1 VFFWVWDAMSVV
13 EKLVSQEIEGNIVS
27 DVVVRFAGD
36 SGDGMQLTGS
46 NFTEATAV
54 YGNDLA
60 TFPDFPA
67 EIRAPAGATFGV
79 SAFQIYFGSEDVT
92 TAGDEVDVLV
102 AMNPAA
108 LITNLGELVNGGLI
122 VVDNGSFT
130 DKNLVRAGYSSNP
143 LDDGSLDSYRLIT
156 IDIGKQVLEAVKP
169 FGLSHKFALRC
180 KNMWTLGLVMWLF
193 DRSRESTVDGLRAKF
208 FKKPEIAEAN
218 VAALNAGH
226 AYGETA
232 ELPSGIEVYKV
243 PKADVQPGL
252 YRNTTG
258 TEALAFGLLA
268 GGQLAELPL
277 MFASYPIT
285 PASSLLHTLSSQ
297 KQFDVV
303 TFQAEDE
310 IAAACAAIGGSFAGS
325 LGVTSSSGPGIS
337 LKGEAIS
344 LACAT
349 ELPLVIVN
357 TQRGGPSTGL
367 PTKTEQS
374 DLNQALFGR
383 HADTSLPVIAAATC
397 ADCFDVAIEAVRI
410 ATKFT
415 TPVILLSD
423 GYIAN
428 ASEPWRV
435 PDFDEYESFPV
446 QFETEAENFTP
457 AKRDPETLA
466 RVWAKP
472 GTVGLEHRIGGIEKS
487 FETGDISYDPDNHQ
501 KMTDVRKAKVDQIAN
516 YIPDQ
521 KVSLGAEVGALAVVG
536 WGSTYGAIHQAVKR
550 CRAEGLEVSHIHAR
564 YMWPYPT
571 NFEQLLK
578 GFEQILVP
586 EMNMGQFV
594 EVIRS
599 RFLIDAKRLNKV
611 SGQPFKIREIEE
623 AIKSLLESSI

>member
-1 VFFWVWDAMSVV
+1 MSVV
-13 EKLVSQEIEGNIVS
+13 EKVAKEETEANVVSN
-27 DVVVRFAGD
+27 VVVRFAGD
-36 SGDGMQLTGS
+36 SGDGMQLTGN
-46 NFTEATAV
+46 NFTEATAI

-108 LITNLGELVNGGLI
+108 LITNLGDLVNGGLI

-130 DKNLVRAGYSSNP
+130 EKNLVRAGYKGNP
-143 LDDGSLDSYRLIT
+143 LEDSSLDAYRLIS

-193 DRSRESTVDGLRAKF
+193 DRSRESTIDGLKSKF
-208 FKKPEIAEAN
+208 AHKPEIADAN

-232 ELPSGIEVYKV
+232 ELPTGVEVYKV
-243 PKADVQPGL
+243 PKADVLPGL

-258 TEALAFGLLA
+258 SEALAYGLLA
-268 GGQLAELPL
+268 GGQLARLPL

-285 PASSLLHTLSSQ
+285 PASSLLHTLSGQ
-297 KQFDVV
+297 KQFDVI

-310 IAAACAAIGGSFAGS
+310 IAAACAAIGASFAGS

-349 ELPLVIVN
+349 ELPLIIVN

-374 DLNQALFGR
+374 DLNQAMFGR
-383 HADTSLPVIAAATC
+383 HADTSLPIIAASTC

-415 TPVILLSD
+415 TPVMVLSD

-428 ASEPWRV
+428 ASEPWHV
-435 PDFDEYESFPV
+435 PNFVDYESFPV
-446 QFETEAENFTP
+446 EFADDPENFTP
-457 AKRDPETLA
+457 ANRDPETLA
-466 RVWAKP
+466 RIWAKP
-472 GTVGLEHRIGGIEKS
+472 GTPGLEHRIGGIEKS
-487 FETGDISYDPDNHQ
+487 FETGDISYDPENHQ
-501 KMTDVRKAKVDQIAN
+501 KMTDIRKAKIDGIVN
-516 YIPDQ
+516 HIPEQ
-521 KVSLGAEVGALAVVG
+521 GVSLGDGTGKLAVVG

-550 CRAEGLEVSHIHAR
+550 CRAEGLDVSHIHVR
-564 YMWPYPT
+564 YMWPIPS
-571 NFEQLLK
+571 NFEDLLR
-578 GFEQILVP
+578 GFDQVLVP

-599 RFLIDAKRLNKV
+599 KFLIDAQRLNKV
-611 SGQPFKIREIEE
+611 SGQPFKIREVEE
-623 AIKSLLESSI
+623 AIKALLEAP